1 MGRSQFPLSNAK
13 GKHHWGCSNKTPQKH
28 LLVFRTKYA
37 IYHSCNKSDVTL
49 RSSAPSLGFVQG
61 HKSIVQLL
69 LTINCALK
77 FYSLFMMCNV
87 MWFMWTQWV
96 TGSNCGSFFA
106 DCALTVTS
114 QKLQLPEHFQR
125 PGPPAV
131 QTLHCWTPRA
141 RRKNASQPLSLR
153 TDEGKS
159 KPCFLT
165 HGGDSVLIATL
176 FPHMKHSDRKS
187 GDGQSLWLWS
197 MLQWL
202 DATFMLMTSFYSSTN
217 RGVSVNNNKEK

>member
-1 MGRSQFPLSNAK
+1 MGNIIVAVQTKLLKNICLFSGQNMQFITCVIRVTW
-13 GKHHWGCSNKTPQKH
+13 HWGHPP
-28 LLVFRTKYA
+28 L
-37 IYHSCNKSDVTL
+37 
-49 RSSAPSLGFVQG
+49 SLGFVRG

-96 TGSNCGSFFA
+96 TGSNCGCFFA
-106 DCALTVTS
+106 DCALTATS
-114 QKLQLPEHFQR
+114 QKLQLPKHFQQ
-125 PGPPAV
+125 PGPLAV

-141 RRKNASQPLSLR
+141 RKKNASQPLSLR

-187 GDGQSLWLWS
+187 GDGQRLWLWS
-197 MLQWL
+197 ILQWL
-202 DATFMLMTSFYSSTN
+202 DVTFMLMILFLLFY
-217 RGVSVNNNKEK
+217 